1 MINQSQYLGPFEPFN
16 NNFLKT
22 EFQKY
27 ASLIKYTKNDY
38 PFSSDDSLDWFYIIV
53 SGKIK
58 VYDINFETNREQT
71 LYLLVRGDMY
81 DVVTLLDGTIH
92 ELAVDVLESGE
103 ALRFP
108 ISKVREWMR
117 ENQNFEKLIYK
128 YVATQIRQVESL
140 ALDLS
145 LYETKDRLLK
155 LLLRNNDF
163 IAKKGVNLLENL
175 SHSEIASLI
184 GTVRH
189 IIDRH
194 LKDLKNKKIID
205 KEKKSIILKDAT
217 KVLEM
222 LKSL

>member
-1 MINQSQYLGPFEPFN
+1 MIAQNQYLGPFEPFN
-16 NNFLKT
+16 SNLRA
-22 EFQKY
+22 EFQEH
-27 ASLIKYTKNDY
+27 AHLIKYTKNDY
-38 PFSSDDSLDWFYIIV
+38 PFSSDDSLNWFYIIT

-71 LYLLVRGDMY
+71 LYLLVRGDMF
-81 DVVTLLDGTIH
+81 DVVTLLDGALH
-92 ELAVDVLESGE
+92 ELAIDVLEAGE

-108 ISKVREWMR
+108 IEKVREWMR
-117 ENQNFEKLIYK
+117 ENRNFESLIYK
-128 YVATQIRQVESL
+128 YVAKQIRQVENL
-140 ALDLS
+140 AIDLS

-155 LLLRNNDF
+155 LLLKNKELMS
-163 IAKKGVNLLENL
+163 KKGINLLENL

-194 LKDLKNKKIID
+194 LKELKNKEVID

>member
-1 MINQSQYLGPFEPFN
+1 MIANNQYLGPFEPFSTN
-16 NNFLKT
+16 LRA
-22 EFQKY
+22 EFQEH

-38 PFSSDDSLDWFYIIV
+38 PFSSDDSLNWFYIIV
-53 SGKIK
+53 SGKLK

-71 LYLLVRGDMY
+71 LYLLVRGDMF
-81 DVVTLLDGTIH
+81 DVVTLLDGALH
-92 ELAVDVLESGE
+92 ELAVDVLEAGE

-108 ISKVREWMR
+108 IEKVREWMK
-117 ENQNFEKLIYK
+117 QNDSFEKLIYK
-128 YVATQIRQVESL
+128 YVANQIRQVENL
-140 ALDLS
+140 AIDLS

-155 LLLRNNDF
+155 LLLKNRELMS
-163 IAKKGVNLLENL
+163 KKGINLLENL

-194 LKDLKNKKIID
+194 LKELKKKNVID